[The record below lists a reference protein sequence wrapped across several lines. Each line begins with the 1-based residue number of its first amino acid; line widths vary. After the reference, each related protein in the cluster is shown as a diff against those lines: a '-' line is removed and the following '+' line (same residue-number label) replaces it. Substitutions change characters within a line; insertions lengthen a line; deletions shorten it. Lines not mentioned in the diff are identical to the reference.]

1 MIIFHRK
8 DSIIQTKYIFKKIY
22 YFLKQSNKKSCNSA
36 IMNAQIEKEMSEAS
50 LMENANKA
58 INVIIR
64 PPRTIYQLQD
74 LTNIIFDSK
83 MPSIPRI
90 PISFKNRRGVNLV
103 GSFYISGQFNTEEK
117 HYCVVYLH
125 GNVGSQKE
133 GRFLV
138 KYLAPRGIC
147 VYCFDFSGSGLSGGE
162 YVTLGYNEQ
171 TDILDSLDFL
181 RNHFHVS
188 MFVLW
193 GRSMGAASA
202 VLAAP
207 NHPLI
212 KGIIVDSAYSS
223 LSKLFSSIATQT
235 PLPSFIRPMAVW
247 WIKHEVQSR
256 AGFDCNDVS
265 PIDVAPKCTN
275 VPLMLGHCTD
285 DDFVPYK
292 HGLNIFQKYG
302 CPDKEMMTMTGGHNG
317 ARDPGWIMK
326 CLRFILRVFGLPFQY
341 FEVEFT
347 PETAEHVATFAD
359 LLASEGKT
367 ISAFSNLKQTY
378 LPTNPSAQVQ
388 KPPQP
393 VENPQ
398 PPVQTSSE
406 NKEEEQQP
414 DDKNQQNEEQE
425 TDIQTNEQKDEQ
437 VEEEEVQA
445 EKQ

>member
-1 MIIFHRK
+1 
-8 DSIIQTKYIFKKIY
+8 
-22 YFLKQSNKKSCNSA
+22 
-36 IMNAQIEKEMSEAS
+36 MNAQIEKEMSEAS

-162 YVTLGYNEQ
+162 YVTLGFNEQ
-171 TDILDSLDFL
+171 TDIIDSLDFL
-181 RNHFHVS
+181 RNHFHVAA
-188 MFVLW
+188 FVLW

-202 VLAAP
+202 VMAAP

-265 PIDVAPKCTN
+265 PIDIAPKCTN

-292 HGLNIFQKYG
+292 HGLAIFQKYG

-326 CLRFILRVFGLPFQY
+326 CVRFILRVFGLPFQY

-347 PETAEHVATFAD
+347 PETAEHVASFAD
-359 LLASEGKT
+359 LLAAEGKT
-367 ISAFSNLKQTY
+367 VSAFSNLKQKY
-378 LPTNPSAQVQ
+378 LPLNPSQSQ
-388 KPPQP
+388 K
-393 VENPQ
+393 VEPK
-398 PPVQTSSE
+398 PQTSADESS
-406 NKEEEQQP
+406 QSQS
-414 DDKNQQNEEQE
+414 EQE
-425 TDIQTNEQKDEQ
+425 IPLK
-437 VEEEEVQA
+437 A
-445 EKQ
+445 EKQSSDQLMDNQIESSQEENDQTEHHQEEQHMLEKVQVQSDQQ